1 MENENT
7 EETIGTDDVL
17 DMGDVLEKRVGF
29 YCPRYSLRIEI
40 THPQS
45 LTADPA
51 ATQHPDRKMVQFV
64 NGLYSTDDPEIITA
78 LDKRNDV
85 YRVDDPR
92 VPVLEEVAGEEPE
105 DKEKILRA
113 VQKAS
118 NIGEFSRHRGN
129 LPGMI
134 PVQVQE

>member
-1 MENENT
+1 MEEDT
-7 EETIGTDDVL
+7 KEDTGGT
-17 DMGDVLEKRVGF
+17 VLEERVGF
-29 YCPRYSLRIEI
+29 YCPGYSLRIEI

-51 ATQHPDRKMVQFV
+51 ATHHPDRKMVQFV
-64 NGLYSTDDPEIITA
+64 NGLYSTDDPEIIAA

-113 VQKAS
+113 VQKAG
-118 NIGEFSRHRGN
+118 NIGEFSKRRAP
-129 LPGMI
+129 LPGII
-134 PVQVQE
+134 PVQAQE